1 MKINNLG
8 VLKKTEI
15 ELSQV
20 LIFTGENNSG
30 KTYTSYLLYGLF
42 SAIKEFEKQSL
53 LLKQEIG
60 QLFHSDSRKVI
71 IKKEELKTRL
81 YKLIKNFFQK
91 NIKDIAVQNFKIS
104 EEEFSNLIV
113 EVSNAD
119 LDFFIGEF
127 YSNSINT
134 KISIDDIE
142 INIFSDSSNI
152 EISINSTET
161 KFSDFLESILIKT
174 ITDKLVVIPS
184 TFYFP
189 AERNGINVFKNEL
202 NENRL
207 KTFDNLTQLIQYSSL
222 KNKKEKEKMRHQ
234 LFQQNME
241 LLFEDSGEKLYPKPI
256 SDYIT
261 FLNSIKPTIRDKNS
275 IAEFIRNDILS
286 GKFEIDEK
294 TNQVYFRQKYGK
306 TSYKRKVI
314 PFHVLSS
321 SIKSLF
327 GLDYYLDNVGRKG
340 DVLIIDEP
348 ELSLHPENQ
357 IRLANALADIAKSGI
372 KIILSTH
379 SDILV
384 RTLSNIVLEN
394 KIKNNEGIST
404 KNVNL
409 YNFGNGNVKEY
420 KDITDLQYFDNFDS
434 TIFKLQNHYNDL
446 LDEYYSTIK
455 N

>member
-15 ELSQV
+15 KLSQV

-306 TSYKRKVI
+306 TNYKRKVI